1 MSFDNMRVGKSYFVK
16 NHGEKTSFLVLE
28 TEGRN
33 NFKIKD
39 LLSLETSLFGDLIQY
54 GIGEDF
60 ELYEIQEEAG
70 FPPGIA

>member
-1 MSFDNMRVGKSYFVK
+1 MSLDNLRVGKSYFVN

-33 NFKIKD
+33 NFKIRD

-54 GIGEDF
+54 GIGADF
-60 ELYEIQEEAG
+60 ELYEIQGEAG
-70 FPPGIA
+70 NWR

>member
-1 MSFDNMRVGKSYFVK
+1 MSLDNLRIGKSYFVK

-33 NFKIKD
+33 NFKIRD

-54 GIGEDF
+54 GIGADF
-60 ELYEIQEEAG
+60 ELYEI
-70 FPPGIA
+70 